1 MREFP
6 ALRLRVLVVW
16 EPVLPT
22 DWTAPSTAVLARVA
36 DRRALQFWD
45 KRRLVS
51 EKILA
56 SGFPNPLQGPVVW
69 DFVALF
75 PPGARWEGSFPT
87 PQFSGAPVA
96 NVMDGLRRNL
106 HSYSSASTKDMRS
119 ALSPGAIAARKA
131 APRITGASSR
141 AMPDGNS

>member
-1 MREFP
+1 MKEFP
-6 ALRLRVLVVW
+6 TVRLRVLVVW

-22 DWTAPSTAVLARVA
+22 DWAAPTTAVLARVA

-45 KRRLVS
+45 KGRLVS

-56 SGFPNPLQGPVVW
+56 SGFPNPLDGPVVW
-69 DFVALF
+69 DFVALY
-75 PPGARWEGSFPT
+75 PPGVRWDGSFP
-87 PQFSGAPVA
+87 PPRFSGAPVVR
-96 NVMDGLRRNL
+96 VMKGLREAL
-106 HSYSSASTKDMRS
+106 HSYSSASTRDMRN

-131 APRITGASSR
+131 APRITGTSSR